1 MRITE
6 PMTMIT
12 DYAMG
17 ALALVLALG
26 LFGDADSGRQL
37 SGRLWATAFVMT
49 AVAAIVGGTYHG
61 VIQWMSGTAGR
72 VSWKITLLATGV
84 GSACLVSAAVV
95 AATTGT
101 LQRVLIAL
109 VCVKLLAFLWTI
121 ATRDQFNLVIA
132 DYGTA
137 LVAVLL
143 AAWFIRPS
151 GLTPAAGWIAAGVGV
166 SVVAGVIQWARL
178 APHPQFNHNDLFHVV
193 QMAALYLL
201 YRGGLLFRDM
211 L

>member
-6 PMTMIT
+6 PMTTIT

-17 ALALVLALG
+17 ALALVLALR
-26 LFGDADSGRQL
+26 LFGGAEAGRQL

-61 VIQWMSGTAGR
+61 FIQWVPGATGR
-72 VSWKITLLATGV
+72 VVWKITLLATGV
-84 GSACLVSAAVV
+84 GSACLLAAAVV

-101 LQRVLIAL
+101 LQRALIAL
-109 VCVKLLAFLWTI
+109 VCGKLLVFLWTMV
-121 ATRDQFNLVIA
+121 TRDQFNLVIA

-137 LVAVLL
+137 LVAVLFL
-143 AAWFIRPS
+143 ALFVRPT

-178 APHPQFNHNDLFHVV
+178 APHPTFNHNDLFHVV

-211 L
+211 R